1 MPKIQSDH
9 FRTNSPGTLTL
20 WDLIDPEA
28 TAQAAIEL
36 YGSSAAT
43 AAAHCALTAHF
54 DGRTSDYRFWCTVFS
69 ELDFARQG

>member
-9 FRTNSPGTLTL
+9 FRTNTPGTLTL

-43 AAAHCALTAHF
+43 GCSSLRT
-54 DGRTSDYRFWCTVFS
+54 DGAFRRPHKRLPLLVHGFF
-69 ELDFARQG
+69 